1 MANHLQQKFSTL
13 NENYNGLTIGI
24 VCAEWN
30 AVVLNEMLQRCVST
44 LQLYDVKHIEV
55 IKVPGS
61 FEIPFAAK
69 HLCCELNVDAVIAL
83 GCIIKGETMH
93 DVVLANS
100 VTDALMTLNIT
111 QNKPVILGVLTV
123 NSQQQAEERVNGTY
137 GDKGKECAEAA
148 LRMCEI
154 ARLKKK

>member
-1 MANHLQQKFSTL
+1 MANHSQQKFSELT
-13 NENYNGLTIGI
+13 NDYSGLTIGI
-24 VCAEWN
+24 VSAEWN
-30 AVVLNEMLQRCVST
+30 AIVLDEMLDRCKKT
-44 LQLYDVKHIEV
+44 LHQYKVKHIEV

-93 DVVLANS
+93 DVVLAHS
-100 VTDALMTLNIT
+100 VTDALMQLNIT
-111 QNKPVILGVLTV
+111 QNKPVVLGVLTV
-123 NSQQQAEERVNGTY
+123 NNQQQAIERVNGVY

-154 ARLKKK
+154 KFLKSK

>member
-1 MANHLQQKFSTL
+1 MANHLQQKFSSLTQ
-13 NENYNGLTIGI
+13 NYSGLTIGI

-30 AVVLNEMLQRCVST
+30 AIVLDEMLQRCIET
-44 LQLYDVKHIEV
+44 LQHYKVKHIEV

-61 FEIPFAAK
+61 FEIPFATK
-69 HLCCELNVDAVIAL
+69 HLCCELNVDAVIAM

-93 DVVLANS
+93 DVVLAQS
-100 VTDALMTLNIT
+100 VTDALMQLNMM

-123 NSQQQAEERVNGTY
+123 NSQQQAVERVNGVH
-137 GDKGKECAEAA
+137 GDKGKECAETA

-154 ARLKKK
+154 AKLKQK